1 MVEHLP
7 QQPPCHCA
15 HNTDTTNTEPFL
27 YTFAFSTVRNEDGA
41 SLTPRVKIRTRT
53 LLNRVVISATI
64 NSEVHEVSQGTNIAV
79 LEGILYPVCTESSF
93 NQARVYRV
101 TLLWKHWPGHICV
114 IPARGG
120 VDNQVPGLTGQ
131 PVRAFV
137 SQHKIRICSALHTR
151 RCTDV
156 SAHPWGHTAT
166 LEPHPDLHIGA
177 VTSHLSVTVRLLI
190 YKQIH

>member
-15 HNTDTTNTEPFL
+15 QNTDTTNTEPFL
-27 YTFAFSTVRNEDGA
+27 YTFAFSSVRNEDGA

-64 NSEVHEVSQGTNIAV
+64 NSELHEVSQGTNIAV

-101 TLLWKHWPGHICV
+101 TLKTLAWSHLCHP
-114 IPARGG
+114 
-120 VDNQVPGLTGQ
+120 
-131 PVRAFV
+131 
-137 SQHKIRICSALHTR
+137 R
-151 RCTDV
+151 RCGQ
-156 SAHPWGHTAT
+156 SGSWAHWTASESLCLT
-166 LEPHPDLHIGA
+166 
-177 VTSHLSVTVRLLI
+177 T
-190 YKQIH
+190 